1 MISVEFVWVDSVGIV
16 GVLLGLLGLFGLI
29 VGCCFVRVYLLVFV
43 GALSELGS
51 SLGVLRRSSLY
62 SLYNWVAPL

>member
-1 MISVEFVWVDSVGIV
+1 VGFVRVDSVGIV

-43 GALSELGS
+43 GALSEYGS
-51 SLGVLRRSSLY
+51 SLGALRRS
-62 SLYNWVAPL
+62 